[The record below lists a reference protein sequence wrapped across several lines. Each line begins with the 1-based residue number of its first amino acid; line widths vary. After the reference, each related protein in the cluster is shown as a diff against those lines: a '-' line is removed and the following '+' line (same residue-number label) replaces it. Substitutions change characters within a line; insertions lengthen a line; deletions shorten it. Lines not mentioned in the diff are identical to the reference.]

1 MRRVCAAAACA
12 LLEACS
18 NRARHRDAGPR
29 ALPEASAVF
38 DATAQSPDAPAIVS
52 GAWSDPATLGQTV
65 SNARATGTPQVVFGA
80 TATPTEDLSQSEL
93 RWVRWTE
100 RGVASLSTRTV
111 KGTFPGGPMALLRRG
126 DAFTVVWFPALH
138 DVDGALEAY
147 AVDANA
153 RGFTGDERH
162 ATAAE
167 ASAAAW
173 ASEPMAPRRRAGAQE
188 LAPPSSDGAVTVELK
203 RIHTIPAVMLGDTEI
218 TRGVDLA
225 SFEPSVGV
233 AAVDGGRRWVAVSR
247 GHCQQTRVEVFRV
260 DGEQVVLR
268 GRFLLGTE
276 LGVRWIRVDA
286 RRDDAVVTWYQTLIP
301 LRIDCI
307 RPQIFPRLSDHGVRV
322 GLVTAEGD
330 PPPPVPEVPDGAATT
345 DASTDAP
352 EVATDAV
359 SAATD
364 AVSAATPAT
373 SQRSR

>member
-1 MRRVCAAAACA
+1 M
-12 LLEACS
+12 
-18 NRARHRDAGPR
+18 
-29 ALPEASAVF
+29 F

-52 GAWSDPATLGQTV
+52 GAWSDPSTLGETV
-65 SNARATGTPQVVFGA
+65 SNALASGTPQSVFGA
-80 TATPTEDLSQSEL
+80 TAKPAEDLSQSEL
-93 RWVRWTE
+93 RWVRWSE
-100 RGVASLSTRTV
+100 RGVASLSTRRV

-138 DVDGALEAY
+138 EADSGLEAY
-147 AVDANA
+147 AIDANA

-162 ATAAE
+162 ATATE

-188 LAPPSSDGAVTVELK
+188 LAPPSSDGSVTAELK
-203 RIHTIPAVMLGDTEI
+203 RIRTIPAVMLGEI
-218 TRGVDLA
+218 EVTRGADLA

-233 AAVDGGRRWVAVSR
+233 AAVDSGRRWVAVSR

-260 DGEQVVLR
+260 DGDQVTLR

-276 LGVRWIRVDA
+276 LGVRWIRLDA

-322 GLVTAEGD
+322 GLVTAVGD
-330 PPPPVPEVPDGAATT
+330 PPPPVPEVPDGSTPT
-345 DASTDAP
+345 DATADAP
-352 EVATDAV
+352 EAAIDAV
-359 SAATD
+359 SAA
-364 AVSAATPAT
+364 APAT
-373 SQRSR
+373 IQRSR